1 MMLTRLENKVMIN
14 LYKECKDK
22 SSILI
27 SPIDLIK
34 IVGSEN
40 LTLSKLEKIIKDLSA
55 DGYFDLIYS
64 DRHGE
69 TVYCI
74 TLLEKGK
81 GYLRSES
88 IAKRNLIA
96 RFVLTIGFA
105 ILSFIVGIILKK
117 IF

>member
-1 MMLTRLENKVMIN
+1 MLSRLESKVMLGLLEMCN
-14 LYKECKDK
+14 KKQA
-22 SSILI
+22 ILV
-27 SPIDLIK
+27 SPIDLLK
-34 IVGSEN
+34 IVGTEN
-40 LTLSKLEKIIKDLSA
+40 LTLSELEKTLQDLCT
-55 DGYFDLIYS
+55 DGYFDLVYS

-69 TVYCI
+69 KVFCI

-88 IAKRNLIA
+88 LEKRNLIK